1 MAVRIPKLAYRVP
14 PPPETQEPK
23 KPSLLKQK
31 STSHIVDNGKEF
43 FNLGYNACLF
53 CKRWKGNYATI
64 KDFESYSGYSNPLH
78 FVPDRCKEIRS
89 SHRKNNELIDL
100 RSFYKGNTRK
110 QAKWL
115 FKLVNC
121 NYPCCCAILYEKNI
135 PLSELTFVNFFY
147 GNNGAG
153 KSSIA
158 HAIAEDDGV
167 VWADGKTAD
176 DFEVLVYNQDFIN
189 DNFVNYGD
197 LKGVFIFGEE
207 DVEAKKKIA
216 ELTDQKKQKMD
227 ARQTAPDEHKKKT
240 DGLASALTQFQD
252 TCFSKT
258 AEIRR
263 RFDKCMDGKKQKK
276 NFAEAVL
283 GETKPT
289 DHDLAELER
298 LYDVAFDD
306 SARAYTEFKKA
317 AATTYGSLPGK
328 DLLDRMIVSSSDTPF
343 AKFMK
348 ALGDTAS
355 DWVRDGHTHYAGAA
369 GGKCPYCQ
377 QKLPANFEAD
387 IAATFDAQYQQ
398 DIRDLGQF
406 QTVYE
411 RETREIVRVLQ
422 ANASDV
428 MPTIDLTAYQE
439 KLALLESNFEINRHR
454 IAEKVKEPS
463 KTISLED
470 TDTLL
475 LEIGAMIDEINKQIK
490 TNNDVVSAKRSSKSK
505 CKTEIMQYLAFMLA
519 ADVKSYQDE
528 VAQLQKEIDDVTERG
543 KKLRKEIGDLTKEI
557 SDLNKHNANTE
568 AAIDSINK
576 ILKDS
581 GFQGFSIRAKEGVE
595 NVYEVI
601 REDGSIAEN
610 LSEGERNFIAFLYF
624 YHQVRGSMSS
634 EELKEKIVVIDD
646 PVSSMDSTALFLV
659 SAIVR
664 EMINVCRNNTEYLNP
679 KVPGDYIKQL
689 FVLTHNVYFHR
700 EVTYQQVG
708 FYNCTSFYMIRKN
721 DNIST
726 IKLCK
731 RQSKEIPTEEEN
743 YNPVQNSYAALWDE
757 LRDIQSTIPALNV
770 MRRILEYYFLQ
781 LCGYEGSDLR
791 AIVLENKENRDKFIK
806 QIEGEQPDMTDYHL
820 ASSLLAYINNPN
832 GISDGLNYVED
843 CEDVDAYKRVF
854 KMIFDAL
861 GQGQHYKM
869 MTGQRAKS

>member
-1 MAVRIPKLAYRVP
+1 MQRKVPSAITNIKLNRATFTDVP
-14 PPPETQEPK
+14 
-23 KPSLLKQK
+23 
-31 STSHIVDNGKEF
+31 
-43 FNLGYNACLF
+43 
-53 CKRWKGNYATI
+53 
-64 KDFESYSGYSNPLH
+64 
-78 FVPDRCKEIRS
+78 
-89 SHRKNNELIDL
+89 ID
-100 RSFYKGNTRK
+100 
-110 QAKWL
+110 
-115 FKLVNC
+115 
-121 NYPCCCAILYEKNI
+121 
-135 PLSELTFVNFFY
+135 ELTFVNFFY

-158 HAIAEDDGV
+158 HAIKEDDGI
-167 VWADGKTAD
+167 VWAEGKSAD
-176 DFEVLVYNQDFIN
+176 DYDVLVYNQDFIN
-189 DNFVNYGD
+189 DNFINYGD

-207 DVEAKKKIA
+207 DIEAKKKIA
-216 ELTDQKKQKMD
+216 ELTDEKKQKSD
-227 ARQTAPDEHKKKT
+227 ARLAALEDYKKKT
-240 DGLASALTQFQD
+240 GGLESALTQFQD
-252 TCFSKT
+252 ACFTKT
-258 AEIRR
+258 ATVRK
-263 RFDKCMDGKKQKK
+263 RFEKCMDGKKQKK
-276 NFAEAVL
+276 GFAEAVL
-283 GETKPT
+283 AETKPT

-306 SARAYTEFKKA
+306 SARAYPEFKKA
-317 AATTYGSLPGK
+317 GATTYGSLPGE
-328 DLLDRMIVSSSDTPF
+328 DLLDQMIVSTSDTPF
-343 AKFMK
+343 SRFMK
-348 ALGDTAS
+348 ALGDSAS

-377 QKLPANFEAD
+377 QKLPQNFEDD

-406 QTVYE
+406 QQVYKK
-411 RETREIVRVLQ
+411 ETEEIVRVLQ
-422 ANASDV
+422 ANTDDV
-428 MPTIDLTAYQE
+428 MSSVDLKAYRE
-439 KLALLESNFEINRHR
+439 KLALLESNFEINRQR

-463 KTISLED
+463 KVISLED

-475 LEIGAMIDEINKQIK
+475 LEIGAMIDDINKLIRA
-490 TNNDVVSAKRSSKSK
+490 NNKVVAEKRSSKTK
-505 CKTEIMQYLAFMLA
+505 CKTEIMQYLAFQLA
-519 ADVKSYQDE
+519 AEVKSYNDE
-528 VAQLQKEIDDVTERG
+528 VARLNNEIEAIT
-543 KKLRKEIGDLTKEI
+543 KKGQSLKKEIGALTTQI
-557 SDLNKHNANTE
+557 SELNKHNANTE

-576 ILKDS
+576 ILRDS
-581 GFQGFSIRAKEGVE
+581 GFQGFSIRAKADEE
-595 NVYEVI
+595 NVYEVV
-601 REDGSIAEN
+601 REDGTVAEN

-634 EELKEKIVVIDD
+634 EELKEKIVIIDD

-689 FVLTHNVYFHR
+689 FILTHNVYFHR
-700 EVTYQQVG
+700 EITYQQVG

-731 RQSKEIPTEEEN
+731 RQSKEVPTEQEN

-757 LRDIQSTIPALNV
+757 LRDIQSTIPCLNV

-791 AIVLENKENRDKFIK
+791 EIVLEKKENRDMFIK
-806 QIEGEQPDMTDYHL
+806 QVEGEKPDMTDYQL

-843 CEDVDAYKRVF
+843 CEDVDAYMRVF

-861 GQGQHYKM
+861 GQSQHYKM
-869 MTGQRAKS
+869 MTGKRIKS

>member
-1 MAVRIPKLAYRVP
+1 MQRKVP
-14 PPPETQEPK
+14 SAITNIT
-23 KPSLLKQK
+23 L
-31 STSHIVDNGKEF
+31 N
-43 FNLGYNACLF
+43 
-53 CKRWKGNYATI
+53 RATFT
-64 KDFESYSGYSNPLH
+64 D
-78 FVPDRCKEIRS
+78 VP
-89 SHRKNNELIDL
+89 ID
-100 RSFYKGNTRK
+100 
-110 QAKWL
+110 
-115 FKLVNC
+115 
-121 NYPCCCAILYEKNI
+121 
-135 PLSELTFVNFFY
+135 ELTFVNFFY

-158 HAIAEDDGV
+158 HAIAEDDGI

-176 DFEVLVYNQDFIN
+176 DYDVLVYNQDFIN

-207 DVEAKKKIA
+207 DIEAKKKIA
-216 ELTDQKKQKMD
+216 DLTEEKKQKSE
-227 ARQTAPDEHKKKT
+227 ARQAALDEHKKKT
-240 DGLASALTQFQD
+240 DDLASALIQFQD
-252 TCFSKT
+252 SCFAKT
-258 AEIRR
+258 ADIRR

-289 DHDLAELER
+289 DHDLTELER

-306 SARAYTEFKKA
+306 SARVYTEFKKA

-328 DLLDRMIVSSSDTPF
+328 DLLDRMVLSSSDTPF

-348 ALGDTAS
+348 ALGDAAS
-355 DWVRDGHTHYAGAA
+355 DWVRDGHTHYAGVA

-406 QTVYE
+406 QAIYI
-411 RETREIVRVLQ
+411 RETDGILRVLQ
-422 ANASDV
+422 ANTADV
-428 MPTIDLTAYQE
+428 MPSIDLKTYQE
-439 KLALLESNFEINRHR
+439 KLALLESNFEINRQR

-475 LEIGAMIDEINKQIK
+475 LEIGALIDDINKSIK
-490 TNNDVVSAKRSSKSK
+490 ANNDVVSAKRSSKAK
-505 CKTEIMQYLAFMLA
+505 CKTDIMQYLAFMLA
-519 ADVKSYQDE
+519 ADVMSYQNE
-528 VAQLQKEIDDVTERG
+528 IARLQKEINDITERG
-543 KKLRKEIGDLTKEI
+543 KKLRKEIGDLTTQL

-576 ILKDS
+576 ILRDS
-581 GFQGFSIRAKEGVE
+581 GFQGFSIRAKADAE

-601 REDGSIAEN
+601 REDGSVAEN

-664 EMINVCRNNTEYLNP
+664 EMVNVCRNNTEYLNP

-689 FVLTHNVYFHR
+689 FILTHNVYFHR

-708 FYNCTSFYMIRKN
+708 YYNCTSFYMIRKN

-731 RQSKEIPTEEEN
+731 RQSKDVPTEEEN

-791 AIVLENKENRDKFIK
+791 ALVLENPENRSKFIK
-806 QIEGEQPDMTDYHL
+806 QVEGEQPDMTDYQL

-843 CEDVDAYKRVF
+843 CEDADAYKRVF
-854 KMIFDAL
+854 QMIFDAL
-861 GQGQHYKM
+861 GQSQHYKM
-869 MTGQRAKS
+869 MTGQRSKS

>member
-1 MAVRIPKLAYRVP
+1 MQRKVPSAITNIKLNRATFTDVP
-14 PPPETQEPK
+14 
-23 KPSLLKQK
+23 
-31 STSHIVDNGKEF
+31 
-43 FNLGYNACLF
+43 
-53 CKRWKGNYATI
+53 
-64 KDFESYSGYSNPLH
+64 
-78 FVPDRCKEIRS
+78 
-89 SHRKNNELIDL
+89 ID
-100 RSFYKGNTRK
+100 
-110 QAKWL
+110 
-115 FKLVNC
+115 
-121 NYPCCCAILYEKNI
+121 
-135 PLSELTFVNFFY
+135 ELTFVNFFY

-158 HAIAEDDGV
+158 HAIKEDDGI
-167 VWADGKTAD
+167 VWAEGKSAD
-176 DFEVLVYNQDFIN
+176 DYDVLVYNQDFIN
-189 DNFVNYGD
+189 DNFINYGD

-207 DVEAKKKIA
+207 DIEAKKKIA
-216 ELTDQKKQKMD
+216 ELTDEKKQKSD
-227 ARQTAPDEHKKKT
+227 ARLAALEDYKKKT
-240 DGLASALTQFQD
+240 GGLESALTQFQD
-252 TCFSKT
+252 ACFTKT
-258 AEIRR
+258 AAVRK

-276 NFAEAVL
+276 GFAEAVL
-283 GETKPT
+283 AETKPT

-306 SARAYTEFKKA
+306 SARAYPEFKKA
-317 AATTYGSLPGK
+317 GATTYGSLPGE
-328 DLLDRMIVSSSDTPF
+328 DLLDQMIVSTSDTPF
-343 AKFMK
+343 SRFMK
-348 ALGDTAS
+348 ALGDSAS

-377 QKLPANFEAD
+377 QKLPQNFEDD

-406 QTVYE
+406 QQVYKK
-411 RETREIVRVLQ
+411 ETEEIVRVLQ
-422 ANASDV
+422 ANTDDV
-428 MPTIDLTAYQE
+428 MSSVDLKAYRE
-439 KLALLESNFEINRHR
+439 KLALLESNFEINRQR

-463 KTISLED
+463 KVISLED

-475 LEIGAMIDEINKQIK
+475 LEIGAMIDDINKLIRA
-490 TNNDVVSAKRSSKSK
+490 NNKVVAEKRSSKTK
-505 CKTEIMQYLAFMLA
+505 CKTEIMQYLAFQLA
-519 ADVKSYQDE
+519 AEVKSYNDE
-528 VAQLQKEIDDVTERG
+528 VARLNNEIEAIT
-543 KKLRKEIGDLTKEI
+543 KKGQSLKKEIGALTTQI
-557 SDLNKHNANTE
+557 SELNKHNANTE

-576 ILKDS
+576 ILRDS
-581 GFQGFSIRAKEGVE
+581 GFQGFSIRAKADEE
-595 NVYEVI
+595 NVYEVV
-601 REDGSIAEN
+601 REDGTVAEN

-634 EELKEKIVVIDD
+634 EELKEKIVIIDD

-689 FVLTHNVYFHR
+689 FILTHNVYFHR
-700 EVTYQQVG
+700 EITYQQVG

-731 RQSKEIPTEEEN
+731 RQSKEVPTEQEN

-757 LRDIQSTIPALNV
+757 LRDIQSTIPCLNV

-791 AIVLENKENRDKFIK
+791 EIVLEKKENRDMFIK
-806 QIEGEQPDMTDYHL
+806 QVEGEKPDMTDYQL

-843 CEDVDAYKRVF
+843 CEDVEAYKRVF

-861 GQGQHYKM
+861 GQSQHYKM
-869 MTGQRAKS
+869 MTGKRIKS

>member
-1 MAVRIPKLAYRVP
+1 MQRKVP
-14 PPPETQEPK
+14 SAITNIT
-23 KPSLLKQK
+23 L
-31 STSHIVDNGKEF
+31 N
-43 FNLGYNACLF
+43 
-53 CKRWKGNYATI
+53 RATFT
-64 KDFESYSGYSNPLH
+64 D
-78 FVPDRCKEIRS
+78 VP
-89 SHRKNNELIDL
+89 ID
-100 RSFYKGNTRK
+100 
-110 QAKWL
+110 
-115 FKLVNC
+115 
-121 NYPCCCAILYEKNI
+121 
-135 PLSELTFVNFFY
+135 ELTFVNFFY

-176 DFEVLVYNQDFIN
+176 DYDVLVYNQDFIN
-189 DNFVNYGD
+189 DNFVNYDD

-207 DVEAKKKIA
+207 DIEAKKKIA
-216 ELTDQKKQKMD
+216 ELTDQKK
-227 ARQTAPDEHKKKT
+227 TKT
-240 DGLASALTQFQD
+240 DERSAAGEEYKRKTARKTAALSEFQE
-252 TCFSKT
+252 TCFTKT
-258 AEIRR
+258 ADIRR
-263 RFDKCMDGKKQKK
+263 RFDKCMDGRKQKK
-276 NFAEAVL
+276 NFADAVL
-283 GETKPT
+283 AEAKPT
-289 DHDLAELER
+289 DHDPAELER
-298 LYDVAFDD
+298 LYNVAYDD
-306 SARAYTEFKKA
+306 SARAYPEFQKA

-328 DLLDRMIVSSSDTPF
+328 DLLDRVIVSSSDTPF
-343 AKFMK
+343 ARFMK

-398 DIRDLGQF
+398 DIRDLGRF
-406 QTVYE
+406 QQVYE
-411 RETREIVRVLQ
+411 RETAGIVRVLQ
-422 ANASDV
+422 ANITDV
-428 MPTIDLTAYQE
+428 MTTIDIRAYQE
-439 KLALLESNFEINRHR
+439 KLALLESNFEINRQR

-463 KTISLED
+463 KTVSLED

-475 LEIGAMIDEINKQIK
+475 LEIGAMIDDINKLIK
-490 TNNDVVSAKRSSKSK
+490 ANNDVVSAKKTSKVK
-505 CKTEIMQYLAFMLA
+505 CRTEIMQYLAFILA
-519 ADVKSYQDE
+519 ADVRSYLDE
-528 VAQLQKEIDDVTERG
+528 DAQLDKDIAEITERG
-543 KKLRKEIGDLTKEI
+543 KKLKKEIGELTTEI
-557 SDLNKHNANTE
+557 SALNKHNANTE

-659 SAIVR
+659 SEIVR
-664 EMINVCRNNTEYLNP
+664 EMVNVCRNNTEYLNP

-708 FYNCTSFYMIRKN
+708 YYNCTSFYMIRKN

-731 RQSKEIPTEEEN
+731 RQSKDVPTEEEN

-757 LRDIQSTIPALNV
+757 LRDIKSTIPALNV

-791 AIVLENKENRDKFIK
+791 EIVLDEHRNEFIK
-806 QIEGEQPDMTDYHL
+806 QVECEKPDMTDYQL

-854 KMIFDAL
+854 RMIFEAL
-861 GQGQHYKM
+861 GQSQHYKM
-869 MTGQRAKS
+869 MTGKRIKS

>member
-1 MAVRIPKLAYRVP
+1 MQRKVP
-14 PPPETQEPK
+14 SAITNIT
-23 KPSLLKQK
+23 L
-31 STSHIVDNGKEF
+31 N
-43 FNLGYNACLF
+43 
-53 CKRWKGNYATI
+53 RATFT
-64 KDFESYSGYSNPLH
+64 D
-78 FVPDRCKEIRS
+78 VP
-89 SHRKNNELIDL
+89 ID
-100 RSFYKGNTRK
+100 
-110 QAKWL
+110 
-115 FKLVNC
+115 
-121 NYPCCCAILYEKNI
+121 
-135 PLSELTFVNFFY
+135 ELTFVNFFY

-176 DFEVLVYNQDFIN
+176 DFDVLVYNQDFIN

-207 DVEAKKKIA
+207 DIEAKKKIA
-216 ELTDQKKQKMD
+216 ELTDQKK
-227 ARQTAPDEHKKKT
+227 TKT
-240 DGLASALTQFQD
+240 DERSAAGEEYKRKTARKTAALSEFQE
-252 TCFSKT
+252 TCFTKT
-258 AEIRR
+258 ADIRR
-263 RFDKCMDGKKQKK
+263 RFDKCMDGRKQKK
-276 NFAEAVL
+276 NFADAVL
-283 GETKPT
+283 AETKPT
-289 DHDLAELER
+289 DHDPAELER
-298 LYDVAFDD
+298 LYNVAYDD
-306 SARAYTEFKKA
+306 SARAYPEFQKA

-328 DLLDRMIVSSSDTPF
+328 DLLDRVIVSSSDTPF
-343 AKFMK
+343 ARFMK

-398 DIRDLGQF
+398 DIRDLGRF
-406 QTVYE
+406 QQVYE
-411 RETREIVRVLQ
+411 RETAGIVRVLQ
-422 ANASDV
+422 ANITDV
-428 MPTIDLTAYQE
+428 MTTIDIRAYQE
-439 KLALLESNFEINRHR
+439 KLALLESNFEINRQR

-463 KTISLED
+463 KTVSLED

-475 LEIGAMIDEINKQIK
+475 LEIGAMIDDINKLIK
-490 TNNDVVSAKRSSKSK
+490 ANNDVVSAKKTSKAK
-505 CKTEIMQYLAFMLA
+505 CRTEILQYLAFILA
-519 ADVKSYQDE
+519 ADVRSYLDE
-528 VAQLQKEIDDVTERG
+528 DAQLDKDIAEITERG
-543 KKLRKEIGDLTKEI
+543 KKLKKEIGDLTKEI

-708 FYNCTSFYMIRKN
+708 YYNCTSFYMIRKN

-731 RQSKEIPTEEEN
+731 RQSKEVPTEEEN

-791 AIVLENKENRDKFIK
+791 ETVLENPENRSKFIK
-806 QIEGEQPDMTDYHL
+806 QVEGEKPDMTDYQL

-843 CEDVDAYKRVF
+843 CEDVEAYKRVF
-854 KMIFDAL
+854 RMIFEAL
-861 GQGQHYKM
+861 GQNQHYKM
-869 MTGQRAKS
+869 MTGKRIKS

>member
-1 MAVRIPKLAYRVP
+1 MQRKVPSAITNIKLNRATFTDVP
-14 PPPETQEPK
+14 
-23 KPSLLKQK
+23 
-31 STSHIVDNGKEF
+31 
-43 FNLGYNACLF
+43 
-53 CKRWKGNYATI
+53 
-64 KDFESYSGYSNPLH
+64 
-78 FVPDRCKEIRS
+78 
-89 SHRKNNELIDL
+89 ID
-100 RSFYKGNTRK
+100 
-110 QAKWL
+110 
-115 FKLVNC
+115 
-121 NYPCCCAILYEKNI
+121 
-135 PLSELTFVNFFY
+135 ELTFVNFFY

-158 HAIAEDDGV
+158 HAIKEDDGI
-167 VWADGKTAD
+167 VWAEGKSAD
-176 DFEVLVYNQDFIN
+176 DYDVLVYNQDFIN
-189 DNFVNYGD
+189 DNFINYGD

-207 DVEAKKKIA
+207 DIEAKKKIA
-216 ELTDQKKQKMD
+216 ELTDEKKQKSD
-227 ARQTAPDEHKKKT
+227 ARLAALEDYKKKT
-240 DGLASALTQFQD
+240 GGLESALTQFQD
-252 TCFSKT
+252 ACFTKT
-258 AEIRR
+258 ATVRK
-263 RFDKCMDGKKQKK
+263 RFEKCMDGKKQKK
-276 NFAEAVL
+276 GFAEAVL
-283 GETKPT
+283 AETKPT

-306 SARAYTEFKKA
+306 SARAYPEFKKA
-317 AATTYGSLPGK
+317 GATTYGSLPGE
-328 DLLDRMIVSSSDTPF
+328 DLLDQMIVSTSDTPF
-343 AKFMK
+343 SRFMK
-348 ALGDTAS
+348 ALGDSAS

-377 QKLPANFEAD
+377 QKLPQNFEDD

-406 QTVYE
+406 QQVYKK
-411 RETREIVRVLQ
+411 ETEEIVRVLH
-422 ANASDV
+422 ANTDDV
-428 MPTIDLTAYQE
+428 MSSVDLKAYRE
-439 KLALLESNFEINRHR
+439 KLALLESNFEINRQR

-463 KTISLED
+463 KVISLED

-475 LEIGAMIDEINKQIK
+475 LEIGAMIDDINKLIRA
-490 TNNDVVSAKRSSKSK
+490 NNKVVAEKRSSKTK
-505 CKTEIMQYLAFMLA
+505 CKTEIMQYLAFQLA
-519 ADVKSYQDE
+519 AEVKSYNDE
-528 VAQLQKEIDDVTERG
+528 VARLNNEIEAIT
-543 KKLRKEIGDLTKEI
+543 KKGQSLKKEIGALTTQI
-557 SDLNKHNANTE
+557 SELNKHNANTE

-576 ILKDS
+576 ILRDS
-581 GFQGFSIRAKEGVE
+581 GFQGFSIRAKADEE
-595 NVYEVI
+595 NVYEVV
-601 REDGSIAEN
+601 REDGTVAEN

-634 EELKEKIVVIDD
+634 EELKEKIVIIDD

-689 FVLTHNVYFHR
+689 FILTHNVYFHR
-700 EVTYQQVG
+700 EITYQQVG

-731 RQSKEIPTEEEN
+731 RQSKEVPTEQEN

-757 LRDIQSTIPALNV
+757 LRDIQSTIPCLNV

-791 AIVLENKENRDKFIK
+791 EIVLEKKENRDMFIK
-806 QIEGEQPDMTDYHL
+806 QVEGEKPDMTDYQL

-843 CEDVDAYKRVF
+843 CEDVEAYKRVF

-861 GQGQHYKM
+861 GQSQHYKM
-869 MTGQRAKS
+869 MTGKRIKS